1 MEYSNLITTG
11 FKNTYFK
18 LVFTTNSQH
27 YLINPLWTVTQFIEI
42 MRPVICRDFNLENCE
57 FVDTHQQNIPS
68 ENGAALIYQ
77 NNVTLASKYGD
88 DLNVAFYIRSIAAPL
103 VETQTTSV
111 SSGSHQDDTQTPS
124 TFVSGVPSLPGAFG
138 YGELQLRCVICMTR
152 QRNILFNPCR
162 HMCCCSECAHNIH
175 ACPICRQVISHQIA
189 VYL

>member
-68 ENGAALIYQ
+68 ENGAALVYQ

-88 DLNVAFYIRSIAAPL
+88 DLNIAFYIRSIAAPL
-103 VETQTTSV
+103 VETQTTSA
-111 SSGSHQDDTQTPS
+111 SSGSQQDDT
-124 TFVSGVPSLPGAFG
+124 
-138 YGELQLRCVICMTR
+138 QLRCVICMTR

-162 HMCCCSECAHNIH
+162 HMCCCSECAHNNIH
-175 ACPICRQVISHQIA
+175 ACPICRQVISQQIA

>member
-11 FKNTYFK
+11 FKNIYFK

-42 MRPVICRDFNLENCE
+42 MRPVVCRDFNLENCE
-57 FVDTHQQNIPS
+57 FVDTHQQIIPS

-88 DLNVAFYIRSIAAPL
+88 DLTNLAFYIRSIAAPL
-103 VETQTTSV
+103 VENPSTSA
-111 SSGSHQDDTQTPS
+111 SSNSLQDDN
-124 TFVSGVPSLPGAFG
+124 
-138 YGELQLRCVICMTR
+138 QLRCVICMTR
-152 QRNILFNPCR
+152 QRNILFTPCR
-162 HMCCCSECAHNIH
+162 HICCCSECAHNNIH
-175 ACPICRQVISHQIA
+175 ACPICRQVISEQIA

>member
-27 YLINPLWTVTQFIEI
+27 YLINPQWTVTQFIEI
-42 MRPVICRDFNLENCE
+42 MRPVVCRDFNLENCE
-57 FVDTHQQNIPS
+57 FVDTLQQIIPS

-88 DLNVAFYIRSIAAPL
+88 DLTNLAFYIRPISIQLIEIP
-103 VETQTTSV
+103 EN
-111 SSGSHQDDTQTPS
+111 DT
-124 TFVSGVPSLPGAFG
+124 
-138 YGELQLRCVICMTR
+138 QLRCVICMTR
-152 QRNILFNPCR
+152 QRNILFTPCR
-162 HMCCCSECAHNIH
+162 HICCCSECAHHNIN
-175 ACPICRQVISHQIA
+175 ACPICRQVITQQIA

>member
-11 FKNTYFK
+11 FKNIYFK

-42 MRPVICRDFNLENCE
+42 MRPVVCRDFNLENCE
-57 FVDTHQQNIPS
+57 FVDTHQQIIPS

-88 DLNVAFYIRSIAAPL
+88 DLTNLAFYIRSIAAPL
-103 VETQTTSV
+103 VETQTTSA
-111 SSGSHQDDTQTPS
+111 SSGSQQDDTQTHS
-124 TFVSGVPSLPGAFG
+124 TVVSGVPS
-138 YGELQLRCVICMTR
+138 LQLRCVICMTR
-152 QRNILFNPCR
+152 QRNILFTPCR
-162 HMCCCSECAHNIH
+162 HMCCCSECAHNNIH
-175 ACPICRQVISHQIA
+175 ACPICRQVISEQIE

>member
-11 FKNTYFK
+11 FKNIYFK

-88 DLNVAFYIRSIAAPL
+88 DLNVAFYIRPISIQLIEIP
-103 VETQTTSV
+103 EN
-111 SSGSHQDDTQTPS
+111 DT
-124 TFVSGVPSLPGAFG
+124 
-138 YGELQLRCVICMTR
+138 QLRCVICMTR
-152 QRNILFNPCR
+152 QRNILFTPCR
-162 HMCCCSECAHNIH
+162 HICCCSECAHNNIH
-175 ACPICRQVISHQIA
+175 ACPICRQVISEQIA

>member
-42 MRPVICRDFNLENCE
+42 MRPVVCRDFNLENCE
-57 FVDTHQQNIPS
+57 FVDTHQQIRPP

-88 DLNVAFYIRSIAAPL
+88 DLNVAFYIRPISIQLIEIP
-103 VETQTTSV
+103 EN
-111 SSGSHQDDTQTPS
+111 DT
-124 TFVSGVPSLPGAFG
+124 
-138 YGELQLRCVICMTR
+138 QLRCVICMTR
-152 QRNILFNPCR
+152 QRNILFTPCR
-162 HMCCCSECAHNIH
+162 HMCCCSECAHNNIH
-175 ACPICRQVISHQIA
+175 ACPICRQVISEQIA